1 MPVLK
6 RILIATALISTP
18 ALVFAQTSPD
28 PAELSK
34 CQPIG
39 QTAKGERI
47 YALDCAAI
55 NNTSSTDFKPEMP
68 ATNLKNTVIPKPGEA
83 QSPETTPTKGE
94 NR

>member
-6 RILIATALISTP
+6 RVLIAAAAFSTP
-18 ALVFAQTSPD
+18 ALLFAQSSPD
-28 PAELSK
+28 PMELSK

-55 NNTSSTDFKPEMP
+55 NNTSSTDFKPDMP
-68 ATNLKNTVIPKPGEA
+68 ATNLKETVIPKPGEV